1 MKKAKKHKKNPIFLC
16 FDKNKKVYER
26 SFIFCRK
33 KIDFYRLA
41 HVYLKIDIITAKIAP
56 CLM

>member
-26 SFIFCRK
+26 SSIFCGRK
-33 KIDFYRLA
+33 NRFLSTCVRLLENR
-41 HVYLKIDIITAKIAP
+41 HNNR
-56 CLM
+56 